1 MKKKREGSQLPLKIT
16 RIMKIMLMFILVGI
30 MQASANTYAQEHRIT
45 LSIENGTFYDVVSQ
59 IEEQSEF
66 MFFYK
71 SEEIDKTQKINLN
84 VKDKLISEVLN
95 EIMKNSDLT
104 YKVMGKHIVI
114 TKHLKKD
121 QNGKTVTGIVL
132 DENGEPII
140 GANVIIKGSTIGNI
154 TDLDGR
160 FSIEAP
166 INATLQ
172 ISFIGYVTQDV
183 QLKDRDNIS
192 ITLIEDTH
200 ALDEVVVVGY
210 GSVKRQNLTSSIS
223 KITDE
228 AVKERPIMNVS
239 EALQG
244 QLAGVRSSAS
254 GGGVPGEEMTIR
266 IRGTNTINGDSSP
279 LYVIDGVPREN
290 MSDINPADIASI
302 QVLKDA
308 SATSIYGSR
317 GANGVILIE
326 TKQGIGKPTIT
337 FDAYYGVSTPEKK
350 LDIMSGEEWIA
361 WNIYRRNLNHL
372 RDGGSMNDPMSVRQA
387 SNQIPESWYTANEF
401 TDWQE
406 AVMHT
411 APIQNYQASASAKG
425 DIGSIYFSAGYTNQE
440 GIVKY
445 SYYERLNARL
455 NASINIS
462 KKLRAGV
469 NFSASGSSKD
479 GADSN
484 KGDNGNG
491 KESSLHHALMVTPLM
506 KLDQGT
512 RDWGF
517 PENVGTTYPNPV
529 EQLKYTTDNTKYTR
543 IAASLWG
550 EYDIIDG
557 LRFRTQYS
565 YNYDGMTYEFF
576 QPGNVTYNNGN
587 ITKGN
592 SNASTTYDWV
602 FQNTLSYEKSF
613 KRHNLNVLLGQSA
626 EKRTYYSISA
636 TASGW
641 PYETIETLNVATTPT
656 GASTSRTA
664 YANASFFGRI
674 NYDYAEKYLLT
685 ISARY
690 DGSSRFGLNNQWGLF
705 PSVSAGWKIN
715 EESFLKG
722 VDWLSLLKLRA
733 SWGMAGNDRIGDY
746 KYIALLG
753 TYNTSWGDQKVS
765 GVAPSNLAN
774 YDLQWE
780 STKTLDFGLD
790 LSVIQ
795 NRIQMNFD
803 YYINTT
809 DNLLFNV
816 PVPYTTGFSSY
827 TTNIGSI
834 RNKGWEIDITSHN
847 IVGKFNWSTDLNLS
861 RNRNEVL
868 DMGDIDSFTSTSWD
882 AQFITQVGGPVSQFY
897 CYRTDGI
904 LLPSD
909 FDADGNALVPIF
921 AGQEEGNVKYVDQ
934 NGDGVL
940 NASDLVPYG
949 NNLPDLTFGLTNRFS
964 WNNFDLSILLQG
976 QIGGDVLFLGSRQY
990 DNGGAGGNGFN
1001 RWLRSYKPDFEALY
1015 GTGENPIPEEYLAK
1029 HGIDFSWDG
1038 ELPNPVGSNQNNDD
1052 RRIYDAS
1059 HLRIK
1064 NITFG
1069 YSIPKK
1075 VLKNTILSNLRCY
1088 VSLDNVV
1095 TFDNYPGYTPETNS
1109 FGNATT
1115 MMGMDYSTYPLS
1127 RRVIFGV
1134 NVVF

>member
-59 IEEQSEF
+59 IEKQSEF

-71 SEEIDKTQKINLN
+71 SEEIDNTQKINLN

-228 AVKERPIMNVS
+228 AVKERPIMTVS

-290 MSDINPADIASI
+290 MSDINPTDIASI

-326 TKQGIGKPTIT
+326 TKQGTGKPTIT

-372 RDGGSMNDPMSVRQA
+372 RDGGSMSDPMSVRQA
-387 SNQIPESWYTANEF
+387 SNQIPESWYTTNEF

-455 NASINIS
+455 NAS
-462 KKLRAGV
+462 
-469 NFSASGSSKD
+469 
-479 GADSN
+479 
-484 KGDNGNG
+484 
-491 KESSLHHALMVTPLM
+491 
-506 KLDQGT
+506 
-512 RDWGF
+512 
-517 PENVGTTYPNPV
+517 
-529 EQLKYTTDNTKYTR
+529 
-543 IAASLWG
+543 
-550 EYDIIDG
+550 
-557 LRFRTQYS
+557 
-565 YNYDGMTYEFF
+565 
-576 QPGNVTYNNGN
+576 
-587 ITKGN
+587 
-592 SNASTTYDWV
+592 
-602 FQNTLSYEKSF
+602 
-613 KRHNLNVLLGQSA
+613 
-626 EKRTYYSISA
+626 
-636 TASGW
+636 
-641 PYETIETLNVATTPT
+641 
-656 GASTSRTA
+656 
-664 YANASFFGRI
+664 
-674 NYDYAEKYLLT
+674 
-685 ISARY
+685 
-690 DGSSRFGLNNQWGLF
+690 
-705 PSVSAGWKIN
+705 
-715 EESFLKG
+715 
-722 VDWLSLLKLRA
+722 
-733 SWGMAGNDRIGDY
+733 
-746 KYIALLG
+746 
-753 TYNTSWGDQKVS
+753 
-765 GVAPSNLAN
+765 
-774 YDLQWE
+774 
-780 STKTLDFGLD
+780 
-790 LSVIQ
+790 
-795 NRIQMNFD
+795 
-803 YYINTT
+803 
-809 DNLLFNV
+809 
-816 PVPYTTGFSSY
+816 
-827 TTNIGSI
+827 
-834 RNKGWEIDITSHN
+834 
-847 IVGKFNWSTDLNLS
+847 
-861 RNRNEVL
+861 
-868 DMGDIDSFTSTSWD
+868 
-882 AQFITQVGGPVSQFY
+882 
-897 CYRTDGI
+897 
-904 LLPSD
+904 
-909 FDADGNALVPIF
+909 
-921 AGQEEGNVKYVDQ
+921 
-934 NGDGVL
+934 
-940 NASDLVPYG
+940 
-949 NNLPDLTFGLTNRFS
+949 
-964 WNNFDLSILLQG
+964 
-976 QIGGDVLFLGSRQY
+976 
-990 DNGGAGGNGFN
+990 
-1001 RWLRSYKPDFEALY
+1001 
-1015 GTGENPIPEEYLAK
+1015 
-1029 HGIDFSWDG
+1029 
-1038 ELPNPVGSNQNNDD
+1038 
-1052 RRIYDAS
+1052 
-1059 HLRIK
+1059 
-1064 NITFG
+1064 
-1069 YSIPKK
+1069 
-1075 VLKNTILSNLRCY
+1075 
-1088 VSLDNVV
+1088 
-1095 TFDNYPGYTPETNS
+1095 
-1109 FGNATT
+1109 
-1115 MMGMDYSTYPLS
+1115 
-1127 RRVIFGV
+1127 
-1134 NVVF
+1134 